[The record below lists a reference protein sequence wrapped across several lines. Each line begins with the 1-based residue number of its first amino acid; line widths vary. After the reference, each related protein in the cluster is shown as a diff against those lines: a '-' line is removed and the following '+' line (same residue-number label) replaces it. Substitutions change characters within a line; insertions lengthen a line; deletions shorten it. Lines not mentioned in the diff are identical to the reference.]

1 MEQISSDS
9 SSGSDLSV
17 NENSDEYLEEAE
29 QNMLRAFDKIQKRY
43 GWTDEYVL
51 SIPYSRL
58 MDLFSLIAR
67 EEQQEELNEWKKMA
81 FIGFQTRQLEEG
93 TTFDDYLRAFGLTDT
108 QDDKEAPYE
117 MGEVWS
123 KEECE
128 AHVEQI
134 MAQFQEEDDEE

>member
-1 MEQISSDS
+1 MEPISSNSSSSSDS
-9 SSGSDLSV
+9 SL

-43 GWTDEYVL
+43 GWTDDYVL

-81 FIGFQTRQLEEG
+81 FIGFQTRQLD
-93 TTFDDYLRAFGLTDT
+93 FNDYLQAFGLTDN
-108 QDDKEAPYE
+108 QGDKESSYE
-117 MGEVWS
+117 MGEVWT

-134 MAQFQEEDDEE
+134 MAHFQEDDEDAE